1 MKKITLYELLTKY
14 ELVTKFKLSEK
25 LKINVITSTSNKNRV
40 IADIEEFYLSEVPLR
55 LLSSRVIN
63 IDYDENWIEI
73 RKWSER
79 MEKKI
84 ILPTK
89 RELTKGELILISW
102 LAIGFVYETVKELM
116 EMLDFEEEEGEKKE
130 KE

>member
-55 LLSSRVIN
+55 LLRNKVFN
-63 IDYDENWIEI
+63 VDYDDNWIEV
-73 RKWSER
+73 
-79 MEKKI
+79 
-84 ILPTK
+84 L
-89 RELTKGELILISW
+89 
-102 LAIGFVYETVKELM
+102 KE
-116 EMLDFEEEEGEKKE
+116 
-130 KE
+130 